1 MAQGL
6 GNGGRQTQPDTRRKT
21 SVGSWLTR
29 FGLGGSLAVLVI
41 LLTQNILFEISPL
54 RRLELSTI
62 DYRFRLRGP
71 LATAKDS
78 TKVII
83 VELSQETFKSL
94 PHKYPWPHSYYARLV
109 RNLKRA
115 GALAVGFDLIF
126 EQPDAEDSTSDRDF
140 RNAIR
145 ETGFVVLAGKTEE
158 TAEQYTVR
166 NLEENYSNIFFGV
179 DSSIGI
185 AHVRND
191 EDGVYRRYQ
200 PFTYDRAAQ
209 RRLPSLS
216 FGLLNKVFHKS
227 PFYTPENTPGE
238 FVYAGRHI
246 PKFDNVSIL
255 VNYYGPDGTFR
266 IIKFADVIDDHEFTT
281 VEEKETGQEI
291 NTFDDP
297 DFGYLYDGTFKDK
310 IVLVGSRMPEDK
322 DMFAVPMARGK
333 QTGDNQMYGVEIHAN
348 MIEDVL
354 DGNFLWKEPQWLDI
368 VAIIMFSLLTFIA
381 TSLVKDV
388 KFRVHAVT
396 ELLSLFFV
404 LAELAFIG
412 YASLKLFNK
421 YDYVVTMISPALAVV
436 FGYAG
441 VTVYNYVTERKH
453 KAQIKGMFSRYLSPT
468 VVNELVEN
476 PDKLRLGGERRELTV
491 MFSDIEGFTSI
502 SEGMEPEDLVLVLN
516 EYLSHMSAIIL
527 AHGGTLDK
535 YEGDAIMAFWGAPI
549 PQEDHALRAC
559 RASIAQ
565 IESLKELREKWK
577 QEGKPNIN
585 IRIGLNTGDMIVGN
599 MGGTERF
606 EYTVIGDSVNLG
618 SRLESANK
626 QYHTRIM
633 CSEQTYKKVEQNVI
647 ARELDMIV
655 VVGKTEPIKVYELM
669 GMIDGKAAPE
679 QKQFL
684 EIYSRALVLY
694 RQRNW
699 EGAIEQFEKGL
710 KLKPDDYPSQIY
722 IERSRLYQAVPPP
735 DDWNGVFVLRS
746 K

>member
-1 MAQGL
+1 MAQGV
-6 GNGGRQTQPDTRRKT
+6 GNGGRQTQSDTKRKT

-29 FGLGGSLAVLVI
+29 LGLGGSLAVLVI
-41 LLTQNILFEISPL
+41 LLTQNIVLEISPL

-62 DYRFRLRGP
+62 DYRFRLRGALP
-71 LATAKDS
+71 FAKDS
-78 TKVII
+78 SKIVI

-94 PHKYPWPHSYYARLV
+94 PHKYPWPHSYYAHLV

-126 EQPDAEDSTSDRDF
+126 EQPDTEDSTSDEDF
-140 RNAIR
+140 RKAIR
-145 ETGFVVLAGKTEE
+145 ETGFVVLAGKIEE
-158 TAEQYTVR
+158 TTEQYTVR
-166 NLEENYSNIFFGV
+166 NLEENYGNIFFGV

-185 AHVRND
+185 AHVPDD
-191 EDGVYRRYQ
+191 EDAIYRRYQ
-200 PFTYDRAAQ
+200 PFAVDPAVQ

-216 FGLLNKVFHKS
+216 FGVLNKVFHKS
-227 PFYTPENTPGE
+227 PFYTPESAPDE

-255 VNYYGPDGTFR
+255 VNFYGPDQTFR
-266 IIKFADVIDDHEFTT
+266 TVKFADVIDDHEFTT
-281 VEEKETGQEI
+281 VEEAETGQEI

-297 DFGYLYDGTFKDK
+297 DFGYLYDGTFKNK
-310 IVLVGSRMPEDK
+310 VVLVGSRMPEDK
-322 DMFAVPMARGK
+322 DMFPVPIPKGKQARG
-333 QTGDNQMYGVEIHAN
+333 NQMYGVEIHAN
-348 MIEDVL
+348 MIQDVL
-354 DGNFLWKEPQWLDI
+354 DGNFLWKEPQWVDI
-368 VAIIMFSLLTFIA
+368 LAILLFSLLTFLA
-381 TSLVKDV
+381 TSWFKEL

-404 LAELAFIG
+404 LAELVFIG
-412 YASLKLFNK
+412 FASLKLFK
-421 YDYVVTMISPALAVV
+421 DYHYVATISSPALAVV
-436 FGYAG
+436 FGYVG
-441 VTVYNYVTERKH
+441 VTVYNYVTERKQ
-453 KAQIKGMFSRYLSPT
+453 KAQIKGMFSRYVSPT

-502 SEGMEPEDLVLVLN
+502 SESMKPENLVLLLN
-516 EYLSHMSAIIL
+516 EYLTIMSAIIL
-527 AHGGTLDK
+527 KHAGTLDK

-559 RASIAQ
+559 RACVEMLQ
-565 IESLKELREKWK
+565 SLKDLRERWK
-577 QEGKPNIN
+577 NEGKPSIN

-599 MGGTERF
+599 MGGVERF

-626 QYHTRIM
+626 QYHTRLM
-633 CSEQTYKKVEQNVI
+633 MSEQTHKRVADHVV

-655 VVGKTEPIKVYELM
+655 VMGKTEPIKVYELI
-669 GMIDGKAAPE
+669 GMIEGKGPPE
-679 QKQFL
+679 QYEFL
-684 EIYSRALVLY
+684 EVYARGLALY
-694 RQRNW
+694 RKRDW
-699 EGAIEQFEKGL
+699 TGAIEQFEKVVKM
-710 KLKPDDYPSQIY
+710 KLDDYPSQIY

-735 DDWNGVFVLRS
+735 DDWNGVFILRS